1 MSENKSL
8 SQSLNIDKR
17 KALDTIKKILDDND
31 IGYRI
36 SNTESINWINNIPS
50 PVWGYDL
57 GIHVD
62 ELLRANQVLR
72 SALDPLGFTTGMD
85 NYNNAIWI
93 KQKPVI
99 NEYNIYNDFVEYIAE
114 EAEYSEINHYPV
126 FIILQ
131 HNGTRLGNIIKKV
144 TKDEYTH
151 ACISFNSALS
161 PIYSFG
167 LKKGEKTGK
176 ENGSGLVIQSGP
188 TAPFYLER
196 KSTYSIYVM
205 YVNKEQYENMQKT
218 LKWFV
223 KRRDKIGFD
232 IPSLILNW
240 LEKPSEKSKKYFC
253 SRFVAE
259 IINAGYKL
267 DKVPSL
273 WRPEDFKSL
282 SNITLVDKGNDFKKY
297 SKEIVDNNIELV
309 KEYRYNFIK
318 FNESVEEK
326 EVYDPL
332 GSTLMTNN
340 EVPFDL
346 PDIEAIS
353 KPDITT
359 LLNNT
364 PEDRIFLTSDWHFF
378 KNHYKKEHNYVNTR
392 DILDWCR
399 KNIKEDDV
407 FIYLGDLSFRY
418 ANKLDQAKSQEYM
431 SSIKGHKIFVLGNH
445 DKMLG
450 SDYFTKCGFDYVVEE
465 FSWRNYIFTH
475 RPVNMST
482 FPSDWINIHGH
493 IHNIRKYNT
502 TDGKRN
508 VNVYP
513 YFFDNKPTTFKYVS
527 THVEELV
534 KDNEWNWNAGYG
546 EAAISSTSYINE
558 SNIDEY
564 KYYHLS
570 KESDLSI
577 VEPSIPDN
585 YMTKNKFEDHKTKRV
600 CFAPS
605 INQCLM
611 AMSRNL
617 TGETFYVYTLYESD
631 YKKIKKPSVNQV
643 PDVNITGE
651 VWITDSVKVKYIG
664 KIRVTGVSTN
674 DGYSYMYGDDKK
686 HKAELYD
693 WDYTVV
699 AENYMSNA
707 NILNYIK
714 EQTALINKPKS
725 LVYYSNFVDSK
736 IIAYMVSLFRNRLGS
751 RVAIKLHFGEDGNT
765 NFLNPKYLKDL
776 VKITN
781 GALVDSNT
789 AYAGSTRGDT
799 QSHIAT
805 ARKHGFGFGYIDI
818 LDADGE
824 INLGVPKRFK
834 IQQDMDDLAFGRK
847 KSYELPVTNGV
858 HLQEI
863 SVGSHIKNYDSM
875 VVYTHFKGHDVA
887 GYGGSIKNIGM
898 GIPSKNGKL
907 QIHGKN
913 FEVSGPLFLERLVE
927 SASAI
932 ESIFDGRVVYVN
944 ILQNMSTKCD
954 CDKDAPKAKIP
965 DVGVLVSDNIVAIEQ
980 ASIDFIRNS
989 PKNKDLMEQI
999 SNRGGTHQIE
1009 YADYLGMGNRQY
1021 ILKNVHN
1028 NERLQLENTSV
1039 VDEISDYSKVSNE
1052 NYVLPM
1058 PDIKYN
1064 KEKFDSGKT
1073 NLLFIT
1079 GLSGAGKSTLSL
1091 DIGDDCEV
1099 VPLDAVIWNK
1109 TYINL
1114 DEIKQISP
1122 MAFEFFNGE
1131 GNKYYVSMKQLKNN
1145 GFMHKNYM
1153 KDLICNFI
1161 DFAIRYAK
1169 DHKDQKYVIEGV
1181 YIYECIDPKLLKD
1194 YAVYIKGTSAI
1205 TSLVRAGKRD
1215 NKLINNIL
1223 KPGFWLSDEPRL
1235 NKFRKYFMALMKSH
1249 KESVLLSTNE
1259 SEMINENII
1268 ISRNDISYR
1277 ISQFSSGEVNKCMI
1291 VGFSGSGKTTISKSI
1306 VKTLDNCELYELDDL
1321 ISNWDFSDKN
1331 LKEYGDLIYSFFQN
1345 PKYKKYRLS
1354 KYEELEQYE
1363 ETEYE
1368 LPLIKDFIDYTNEYA
1383 KSHTDKRIIL
1393 EGIWCP
1399 YFDINPNE
1407 FKDWAVIVKG
1417 TSYLTSEIRATNRN
1431 LEGQPL
1437 VKRIRNFLHNQSPE
1451 RIKNNSIH
1459 MMRGVDKWYN
1469 YFKKLNKIMITE
1481 SNIKRSEL
1489 PDSAFGIPEDRKFP
1503 LDTEKHVRSAIHLF
1517 GHAEESKK
1525 KNLAHRIA
1533 SAAKKYGITIPET
1546 TQCYKYLNEGALF
1559 DIIPQDRDTIIFDM
1573 GNVLVDAH
1581 TIDALLNN
1589 PDIPDEYVYDIRD
1602 FIYEHFFYNE
1612 TNKHEIQ
1619 QYTIPQAKAYYMKN
1633 APEHIK
1639 AYVDSVFDTFKP
1651 AMFTYDY
1658 AYDMLEFFRSRGY
1671 KLYYLS
1677 NWDRY
1682 SYECE
1687 KEFFVP
1693 LLSKFDGGLFSFQT
1707 PYIKPELNIY
1717 TKLLKDYNIIPEKAV
1732 FFDDRQEN
1740 LDVAKMLGIYPV
1752 KFDKNVTPKQIMGDA
1767 IIIPKDTDNI
1777 LLVSTDRGLDSVNI
1791 HSITWWYICE
1801 NRYPSEVDEELY
1813 YKSLEDCVR
1822 VKYDTLN
1829 SNNAFT
1835 DEYPYVEEYVFINS
1849 FCIDKNK
1856 VPKLC
1861 PVGKILIYA
1870 SGGYEWEIQYP
1881 LRFENGEFK
1890 SIKEYA
1896 MNAVN
1901 PIIGITKPY
1910 VLIAQDSKGIQRPVL
1925 SPDMENDK
1933 YLTVNE
1939 NGKFSIVKSNRY
1951 TIKAIYEF
1959 VGNPAYIDRLSYRY
1973 KDKNYISEGIYTE
1986 LTGKDLLSIDQFD
1999 TDPSFKKIDVDLLE
2013 QKAISEVVTL
2023 KHQIKKYTNR
2033 TIYNHPLIESYMTKI
2048 PEFVHKYNKFGDIK
2062 LMEDFDGVYFYST
2075 LTEKRSGSVATPSLL
2090 TENMLKAIL

>member
-651 VWITDSVKVKYIG
+651 VWITDPVKVKYIG
-664 KIRVTGVSTN
+664 KIRVIGVSTN

-693 WDYTVV
+693 WDYTVI

-1039 VDEISDYSKVSNE
+1039 ADTI
-1052 NYVLPM
+1052 
-1058 PDIKYN
+1058 
-1064 KEKFDSGKT
+1064 FKT
-1073 NLLFIT
+1073 
-1079 GLSGAGKSTLSL
+1079 
-1091 DIGDDCEV
+1091 
-1099 VPLDAVIWNK
+1099 
-1109 TYINL
+1109 
-1114 DEIKQISP
+1114 Q
-1122 MAFEFFNGE
+1122 
-1131 GNKYYVSMKQLKNN
+1131 
-1145 GFMHKNYM
+1145 
-1153 KDLICNFI
+1153 
-1161 DFAIRYAK
+1161 
-1169 DHKDQKYVIEGV
+1169 
-1181 YIYECIDPKLLKD
+1181 
-1194 YAVYIKGTSAI
+1194 
-1205 TSLVRAGKRD
+1205 
-1215 NKLINNIL
+1215 
-1223 KPGFWLSDEPRL
+1223 
-1235 NKFRKYFMALMKSH
+1235 
-1249 KESVLLSTNE
+1249 SVNE
-1259 SEMINENII
+1259 SEI
-1268 ISRNDISYR
+1268 
-1277 ISQFSSGEVNKCMI
+1277 
-1291 VGFSGSGKTTISKSI
+1291 TH
-1306 VKTLDNCELYELDDL
+1306 
-1321 ISNWDFSDKN
+1321 
-1331 LKEYGDLIYSFFQN
+1331 
-1345 PKYKKYRLS
+1345 
-1354 KYEELEQYE
+1354 
-1363 ETEYE
+1363 ET
-1368 LPLIKDFIDYTNEYA
+1368 
-1383 KSHTDKRIIL
+1383 
-1393 EGIWCP
+1393 
-1399 YFDINPNE
+1399 
-1407 FKDWAVIVKG
+1407 
-1417 TSYLTSEIRATNRN
+1417 
-1431 LEGQPL
+1431 
-1437 VKRIRNFLHNQSPE
+1437 
-1451 RIKNNSIH
+1451 
-1459 MMRGVDKWYN
+1459 
-1469 YFKKLNKIMITE
+1469 
-1481 SNIKRSEL
+1481 KRSEL

-1602 FIYEHFFYNE
+1602 FVYEHFFYNE

-1677 NWDRY
+1677 NWDKY

-1687 KEFFVP
+1687 KEFFDP

-1732 FFDDRQEN
+1732 FIDDRQEN
-1740 LDVAKMLGIYPV
+1740 LDTAKMLGIYPV
-1752 KFDKNVTPKQIMGDA
+1752 KFDKYCLIFTGRNMKT
-1767 IIIPKDTDNI
+1767 
-1777 LLVSTDRGLDSVNI
+1777 LDIVIVISQWNSDI
-1791 HSITWWYICE
+1791 KETSYNGESITHQLKLV
-1801 NRYPSEVDEELY
+1801 PSDQV
-1813 YKSLEDCVR
+1813 
-1822 VKYDTLN
+1822 
-1829 SNNAFT
+1829 
-1835 DEYPYVEEYVFINS
+1835 
-1849 FCIDKNK
+1849 
-1856 VPKLC
+1856 
-1861 PVGKILIYA
+1861 
-1870 SGGYEWEIQYP
+1870 
-1881 LRFENGEFK
+1881 
-1890 SIKEYA
+1890 
-1896 MNAVN
+1896 
-1901 PIIGITKPY
+1901 TK
-1910 VLIAQDSKGIQRPVL
+1910 
-1925 SPDMENDK
+1925 
-1933 YLTVNE
+1933 
-1939 NGKFSIVKSNRY
+1939 
-1951 TIKAIYEF
+1951 
-1959 VGNPAYIDRLSYRY
+1959 
-1973 KDKNYISEGIYTE
+1973 
-1986 LTGKDLLSIDQFD
+1986 
-1999 TDPSFKKIDVDLLE
+1999 
-2013 QKAISEVVTL
+2013 
-2023 KHQIKKYTNR
+2023 
-2033 TIYNHPLIESYMTKI
+2033 
-2048 PEFVHKYNKFGDIK
+2048 
-2062 LMEDFDGVYFYST
+2062 
-2075 LTEKRSGSVATPSLL
+2075 
-2090 TENMLKAIL
+2090 

>member
-99 NEYNIYNDFVEYIAE
+99 NEYNIYNDFVEYITE

-167 LKKGEKTGK
+167 LKKGEVTGK

-297 SKEIVDNNIELV
+297 SKDIVDNNIELV
-309 KEYRYNFIK
+309 KQYRYNFIK

-346 PDIEAIS
+346 PDIEDIS

-392 DILDWCR
+392 EILDWCR

-482 FPSDWINIHGH
+482 FPSDWVNIHGH

-546 EAAISSTSYINE
+546 EAAISSASYINE

-611 AMSRNL
+611 AISRNL

-651 VWITDSVKVKYIG
+651 VWITEPVKVKYIG
-664 KIRVTGVSTN
+664 KIRVTGASTN

-693 WDYTVV
+693 WDYTVI

-776 VKITN
+776 VRITN

-847 KSYELPVTNGV
+847 KSYEIPVTNGV

-875 VVYTHFKGHDVA
+875 VVYTHFKGHDIA

-913 FEVSGPLFLERLVE
+913 FEVGGPLFLERLVE

-1028 NERLQLENTSV
+1028 NERLQLENTSIL
-1039 VDEISDYSKVSNE
+1039 DALSYSSKVFNE

-1131 GNKYYVSMKQLKNN
+1131 GNKYYVSMKEINN
-1145 GFMHKNYM
+1145 GPAKHNNYM
-1153 KDLICNFI
+1153 KDLICDFV
-1161 DFAIRYAK
+1161 DFAIKYAK

-1194 YAVYIKGTSAI
+1194 YAVYIKGTSAV

-1249 KESVLLSTNE
+1249 KESALL
-1259 SEMINENII
+1259 
-1268 ISRNDISYR
+1268 
-1277 ISQFSSGEVNKCMI
+1277 EV
-1291 VGFSGSGKTTISKSI
+1291 
-1306 VKTLDNCELYELDDL
+1306 
-1321 ISNWDFSDKN
+1321 
-1331 LKEYGDLIYSFFQN
+1331 
-1345 PKYKKYRLS
+1345 
-1354 KYEELEQYE
+1354 
-1363 ETEYE
+1363 
-1368 LPLIKDFIDYTNEYA
+1368 
-1383 KSHTDKRIIL
+1383 
-1393 EGIWCP
+1393 
-1399 YFDINPNE
+1399 
-1407 FKDWAVIVKG
+1407 
-1417 TSYLTSEIRATNRN
+1417 
-1431 LEGQPL
+1431 
-1437 VKRIRNFLHNQSPE
+1437 
-1451 RIKNNSIH
+1451 
-1459 MMRGVDKWYN
+1459 
-1469 YFKKLNKIMITE
+1469 
-1481 SNIKRSEL
+1481 KRSEL

-1602 FIYEHFFYNE
+1602 FVYEHFFYNE

-1619 QYTIPQAKAYYMKN
+1619 QYNIPQAKAYYMKN

-1658 AYDMLEFFRSRGY
+1658 AYDMIEFFRSRGY

-1687 KEFFVP
+1687 KEFFAP

-1717 TKLLKDYNIIPEKAV
+1717 TKLLKDYNIDPNKAV
-1732 FFDDRQEN
+1732 FLDDRQEN
-1740 LDVAKMLGIYPV
+1740 LDTAKMLGIYPV
-1752 KFDKNVTPKQIMGDA
+1752 KFDKNITPKQIMGDA
-1767 IIIPKDTDNI
+1767 IVIPKDTDNI
-1777 LLVSTDRGLDSVNI
+1777 LLVRTDRGLDSVNI

-1822 VKYDTLN
+1822 IKYGTLN
-1829 SNNAFT
+1829 NNNAFT

-1901 PIIGITKPY
+1901 PVIGIVKPY
-1910 VLIAQDSKGIQRPVL
+1910 VLIAQDSRGIQQPVL

-1959 VGNPAYIDRLSYRY
+1959 VGNPAYVDRLSYRY
-1973 KDKNYISEGIYTE
+1973 KDKNYVSEGIYTE
-1986 LTGKDLLSIDQFD
+1986 LTGRDLLSIDQFD

-2048 PEFVHKYNKFGDIK
+2048 PEFVHRYNKFGDIK